1 MDGSHFHIRR
11 VTQEYLWMISDIWKK
26 NQSTL
31 EWKKRYRHYHIMKTM
46 YLGLENEAV
55 SEKNMG
61 SFTLFVSLLKGW
73 LKGGHHQI
81 TGWLIDTL
89 KVTLNPFKPISHFEE
104 PPKWVS
110 FILIAPVIVVV
121 FREDW
126 SLLLIKTGWSWI
138 IDGKIAKTR
147 ICNF

>member
-1 MDGSHFHIRR
+1 MDDIRYLKKKSEHFR
-11 VTQEYLWMISDIWKK
+11 M
-26 NQSTL
+26 
-31 EWKKRYRHYHIMKTM
+31 KKRYRHYHIMKTM

-104 PPKWVS
+104 PPK
-110 FILIAPVIVVV
+110 
-121 FREDW
+121 
-126 SLLLIKTGWSWI
+126 
-138 IDGKIAKTR
+138 
-147 ICNF
+147 